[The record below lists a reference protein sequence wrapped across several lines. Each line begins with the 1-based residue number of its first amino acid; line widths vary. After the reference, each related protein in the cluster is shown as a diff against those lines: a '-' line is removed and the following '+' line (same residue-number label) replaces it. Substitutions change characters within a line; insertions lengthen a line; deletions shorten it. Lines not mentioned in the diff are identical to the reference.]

1 MLTVFILYLYLCF
14 SQRYLFTN
22 VLIGAMQSQNRC
34 LTWLEEASAGS
45 CEIQLLTVVGNMHFD
60 DIIFCIKKA
69 TESRASSQIGSE
81 NLHIS
86 AHLQSNNNFSP
97 SLFMAT
103 PQLSN

>member
-1 MLTVFILYLYLCF
+1 MFLSEIFIHKRAHR
-14 SQRYLFTN
+14 SNAKSNSR
-22 VLIGAMQSQNRC
+22 

-45 CEIQLLTVVGNMHFD
+45 SEVQLLIVLGNMHFE
-60 DIIFCIKKA
+60 DIIFCIEKAKK
-69 TESRASSQIGSE
+69 SRPSSQICSE

-86 AHLQSNNNFSP
+86 VHLQNTNNFSP